1 MDLIKEGYNVLLVWE
16 GQTVQDIEGY
26 VMDMKKIAQVSLEN
40 LERIEM
46 GKFSIIREITL
57 VLLI

>member
-46 GKFSIIREITL
+46 GKFSLIREITL